1 MELILLLQ
9 YVLSL
14 AAVIAA
20 VLGLSA
26 CKQALLKY
34 SKNFQKPPSHT

>member
-14 AAVIAA
+14 AVVAMAA
-20 VLGLSA
+20 FGLSRL
-26 CKQALLKY
+26 KQALLRISCKL
-34 SKNFQKPPSHT
+34 SHKPPSN